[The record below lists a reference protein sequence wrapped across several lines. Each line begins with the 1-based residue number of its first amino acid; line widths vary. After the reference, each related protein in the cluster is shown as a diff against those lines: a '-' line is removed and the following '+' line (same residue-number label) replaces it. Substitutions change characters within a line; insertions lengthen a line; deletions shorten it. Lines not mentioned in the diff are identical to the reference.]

1 MLQQFEALLGIVGLI
16 PTWALYVLI
25 GAGAALENL
34 FPPIPSDV
42 MVILG
47 GVLAD
52 RGVVKIAP
60 VLLVAWASNVT
71 MAIVVYVMSRRYGR
85 EIFSRRWAHWL
96 LRPHQLDQLAIFYAS
111 YGIGAIFLSRF
122 LPVFRVLI
130 PAFAGVSHLGFFR
143 TAIPVALASA
153 IWYGALVLAGV
164 FASRNVAHLLNVMGH
179 VNGWLIAATCLTF
192 LVVGVWWWRTRRPSV
207 RHAHEVGHEA
217 EYEEGRERAGGRNA
231 D

>member
-1 MLQQFEALLGIVGLI
+1 MAQQFEALLSLVSLI
-16 PTWALYVLI
+16 PTWGLYVLI
-25 GAGAALENL
+25 GAGAALENV
-34 FPPIPSDV
+34 FPPVPSDV

-52 RGVVKIAP
+52 RGVVKIVP

-71 MAIVVYVMSRRYGR
+71 LAIIVYVMSRRYGR
-85 EIFSRRWAHWL
+85 EVFSHRWAHWL
-96 LRPHQLDQLAIFYAS
+96 LRPHQLDQLAVFYTT
-111 YGIGAIFLSRF
+111 YGTGAIFLSRF

-143 TAIPVALASA
+143 TTIPVALASA

-164 FASRNVAHLLNVMGH
+164 FASRNVAHLLEVVGQVNV
-179 VNGWLIAATCLTF
+179 WLLVATCLAF
-192 LVVGVWWWRTRRPSV
+192 AAVGVWWWRTRRPSV
-207 RHAHEVGHEA
+207 RRAHDAQEDTEHTEP
-217 EYEEGRERAGGRNA
+217 AGIWDA

>member
-1 MLQQFEALLGIVGLI
+1 MVQQFEALLGMVSLV
-16 PTWALYVLI
+16 PTWAVYVLI
-25 GAGAALENL
+25 GAGAALENI

-52 RGVVKIAP
+52 RGVVKIVP

-71 MAIVVYVMSRRYGR
+71 LAIIVYVMSRRYGR
-85 EIFSRRWAHWL
+85 EVFEHRWAHWL
-96 LRPHQLDQLAIFYAS
+96 LRPHQLDQLAIFYTT
-111 YGIGAIFLSRF
+111 YGTGAIFLSRF

-143 TAIPVALASA
+143 TTIPVALASA

-164 FASRNVAHLLNVMGH
+164 FASRNVPLLLDIVGQVNV
-179 VNGWLIAATCLTF
+179 WLVVAACLAF
-192 LVVGVWWWRTRRPSV
+192 VGVGVWWWRTRRPSV
-207 RHAHEVGHEA
+207 RRAHDELKL
-217 EYEEGRERAGGRNA
+217 EEDGEPAGVWDA

>member
-1 MLQQFEALLGIVGLI
+1 MAEQFEALLGIVSMT

-25 GAGAALENL
+25 GAGAALENI

-52 RGVVKIAP
+52 RGVVKIVP

-71 MAIVVYVMSRRYGR
+71 LAIVVYVMSRRYGR
-85 EIFSRRWAHWL
+85 EVFSHRWAHWL
-96 LRPHQLDQLAIFYAS
+96 LRPHQLDQLAIFYAR
-111 YGIGAIFLSRF
+111 YGTGAIFLSRF

-164 FASRNVAHLLNVMGH
+164 FASRNVANLLDVVGQ
-179 VNGWLIAATCLTF
+179 VNGWLVAVTVLAFIG
-192 LVVGVWWWRTRRPSV
+192 VGVWWWRTRGPSV
-207 RHAHEVGHEA
+207 RQAHEALEK
-217 EYEEGRERAGGRNA
+217 ERQERAGVWDA

>member
-1 MLQQFEALLGIVGLI
+1 MVQQFETLLGIVSLI
-16 PTWALYVLI
+16 PTWAVYVFI

-52 RGVVKIAP
+52 RGVVKIVP
-60 VLLVAWASNVT
+60 VLLVAWVSNV
-71 MAIVVYVMSRRYGR
+71 ALALLVYAMSRRYGR
-85 EIFSRRWAHWL
+85 EVFEHRWAHWL
-96 LRPHQLDQLAIFYAS
+96 LRPHQLQQLGVFYS
-111 YGIGAIFLSRF
+111 TYGTAAIFLSRF

-143 TAIPVALASA
+143 TALPLAAASA

-164 FASRNVAHLLNVMGH
+164 FASRNVPYLLEIVGH
-179 VNGWLIAATCLTF
+179 VNVWLLAAAGAACLGTAI
-192 LVVGVWWWRTRRPSV
+192 WWWRTRRPSV
-207 RHAHEVGHEA
+207 RHAADDEPAADSVESM
-217 EYEEGRERAGGRNA
+217 GRWDG